1 MNFRLLMNFDLW
13 ETIFDD
19 TIGFAVLCVTCVLFL
34 SYLRDKPPE
43 FDKKRI
49 AGAISVLFL
58 GASSARIVAHFAST
72 AVSSTSSYQSIFLQ
86 GINHL
91 PEEEVLEVFKN
102 KEFFD
107 SLTFSA
113 LTTLLSGS
121 GFDGFEYQKYAIG
134 INVITTF
141 ISLGS
146 ISVGAFILMKF
157 FQARHIAPMI
167 IIQSLGFLTRQLFN
181 NPYKN
186 FVNKWIFSNF
196 LHQTLEEVR
205 LCGYNGFIYGCFM
218 IIMIIGYILVTRQRY
233 EAFWTKD
240 VHVRPH
246 VWSVIGL
253 VLIYTVLIVAYN
265 CLYGVISANNKTLL
279 LYSFEVLIF
288 IFLAVGLLCVPKRT
302 YSLTRGELQ
311 EEFFEVKRKE
321 EVKQY
326 SYSEAQIK
334 AERKYLHDLPG
345 HFRALDSMAKKA
357 GAEEISQY
365 IQELDEKLIQSKG
378 EFSTGNAFLDDFLF
392 SKKKLAQQNNIDIVF
407 NGVFPNEGIKR
418 IDITTIFHNLIEN
431 AIEACKKVSE
441 KREIVISSKIHEDRV
456 YLSFSNP
463 FEQKMQQKRGRFETS
478 KKNKA
483 FHGYG
488 MSSVESTVGKKEYD
502 GSFSTRQEGNRFIA
516 EVNLRFK

>member
-1 MNFRLLMNFDLW
+1 MKRRRQRCPYCGKRMSYFSAFSSRRKAEFVCTRCGK
-13 ETIFDD
+13 ESRVVISKV
-19 TIGFAVLCVTCVLFL
+19 IIPIYIIVAVLSLSIMGVWIKMNYLSNPLGILLVTVPFVIFLFVTPKFVSL
-34 SYLRDKPPE
+34 EPL
-43 FDKKRI
+43 KKYQKSMEAKK
-49 AGAISVLFL
+49 AGKKFSDNLNAFELDDE
-58 GASSARIVAHFAST
+58 
-72 AVSSTSSYQSIFLQ
+72 VSSSLENSGQFK
-86 GINHL
+86 INS
-91 PEEEVLEVFKN
+91 E
-102 KEFFD
+102 
-107 SLTFSA
+107 
-113 LTTLLSGS
+113 
-121 GFDGFEYQKYAIG
+121 
-134 INVITTF
+134 
-141 ISLGS
+141 
-146 ISVGAFILMKF
+146 
-157 FQARHIAPMI
+157 
-167 IIQSLGFLTRQLFN
+167 LFN
-181 NPYKN
+181 
-186 FVNKWIFSNF
+186 
-196 LHQTLEEVR
+196 
-205 LCGYNGFIYGCFM
+205 
-218 IIMIIGYILVTRQRY
+218 
-233 EAFWTKD
+233 
-240 VHVRPH
+240 
-246 VWSVIGL
+246 
-253 VLIYTVLIVAYN
+253 
-265 CLYGVISANNKTLL
+265 
-279 LYSFEVLIF
+279 
-288 IFLAVGLLCVPKRT
+288 
-302 YSLTRGELQ
+302 
-311 EEFFEVKRKE
+311 
-321 EVKQY
+321 
-326 SYSEAQIK
+326 QIK